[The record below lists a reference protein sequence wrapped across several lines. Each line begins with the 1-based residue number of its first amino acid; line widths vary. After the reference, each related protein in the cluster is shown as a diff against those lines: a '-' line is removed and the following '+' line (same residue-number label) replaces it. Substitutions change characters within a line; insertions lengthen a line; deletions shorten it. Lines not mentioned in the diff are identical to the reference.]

1 MKMSCHDS
9 KWQHELCMTELT
21 LSVTLF
27 KLAILDC
34 LTLFYEVAFF
44 LCDWDQLD
52 NEESTKMPTG
62 TPAHIN
68 KIIIRRC
75 PVNTVIKTY
84 LAALKTT
91 KPRYV
96 RAFFGT
102 IKYFFKLL
110 CKSHHKNMIYMGL
123 HSLFSN
129 TCQSYMFV
137 KFTSFF
143 SKMSLPVLSLAC

>member
-1 MKMSCHDS
+1 MYDR
-9 KWQHELCMTELT
+9 TD
-21 LSVTLF
+21 LSLTLF
-27 KLAILDC
+27 KLAILDF

-91 KPRYV
+91 KPR
-96 RAFFGT
+96 
-102 IKYFFKLL
+102 
-110 CKSHHKNMIYMGL
+110 
-123 HSLFSN
+123 
-129 TCQSYMFV
+129 
-137 KFTSFF
+137 
-143 SKMSLPVLSLAC
+143 

>member
-1 MKMSCHDS
+1 
-9 KWQHELCMTELT
+9 MTELT
-21 LSVTLF
+21 LSLTLF

-44 LCDWDQLD
+44 LCDWGQLD

-68 KIIIRRC
+68 KIIIRRY

-91 KPRYV
+91 KPR
-96 RAFFGT
+96 
-102 IKYFFKLL
+102 
-110 CKSHHKNMIYMGL
+110 
-123 HSLFSN
+123 
-129 TCQSYMFV
+129 
-137 KFTSFF
+137 
-143 SKMSLPVLSLAC
+143 